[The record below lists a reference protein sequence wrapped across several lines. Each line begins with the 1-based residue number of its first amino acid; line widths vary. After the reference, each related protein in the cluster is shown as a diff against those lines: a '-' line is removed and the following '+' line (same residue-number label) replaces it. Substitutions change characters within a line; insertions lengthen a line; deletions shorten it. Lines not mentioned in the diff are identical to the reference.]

1 MRSNVDRMKENITDD
16 REKEILFQAKNGD
29 QEAFSWLYQR
39 YYSGACAKAKR
50 ILMGRVDTDEAV
62 EDAVQEAFSRCFMR
76 INEIDDDFGPYFNK
90 AVVNCAI
97 NEANKGY
104 RSNGLKDE
112 NGDSY
117 KVRATTFSALENES
131 EDGFL
136 DRYDDASVSKDISSN
151 PDLLLEQKE
160 LERYV
165 REILNELTT
174 EQQNALVLHNIEGYS
189 IKETAAILGTSEQN
203 IKNWCFQ
210 GQKKANNMADEIA
223 KRDGIELRT
232 ATRAIA
238 PIAFFMWMF
247 YRSTEAYAAEI
258 KVPVYDAKKF
268 AAAEAKH
275 AKTGS
280 VGMASSTKVI
290 GIIAGVVVIGGV
302 IAGGVFFAKSHKDE
316 QPVDDHI
323 AVEEQKDVEEIQDEP
338 AQIESESQEI
348 ETETEIE
355 TEEVVEVKQIL
366 SDSSDTLYIAGDWL
380 AADGSELSVS
390 MYTDEVEDGSECG
403 NVRGIGDSSY
413 DLFNTE
419 QNIYT
424 LAASDGRQYTLVANA
439 NSPEENA
446 RENTAEKAQTMN
458 DNADPAL
465 SGIYQPIEVI
475 ESFGKTPATSMD
487 LFVDGEY
494 VATYYIQYFYVS

>member
-238 PIAFFMWMF
+238 PIAFFMWL
-247 YRSTEAYAAEI
+247 SLI
-258 KVPVYDAKKF
+258 
-268 AAAEAKH
+268 
-275 AKTGS
+275 
-280 VGMASSTKVI
+280 
-290 GIIAGVVVIGGV
+290 
-302 IAGGVFFAKSHKDE
+302 
-316 QPVDDHI
+316 HI
-323 AVEEQKDVEEIQDEP
+323 
-338 AQIESESQEI
+338 
-348 ETETEIE
+348 
-355 TEEVVEVKQIL
+355 
-366 SDSSDTLYIAGDWL
+366 
-380 AADGSELSVS
+380 
-390 MYTDEVEDGSECG
+390 
-403 NVRGIGDSSY
+403 
-413 DLFNTE
+413 
-419 QNIYT
+419 
-424 LAASDGRQYTLVANA
+424 
-439 NSPEENA
+439 
-446 RENTAEKAQTMN
+446 
-458 DNADPAL
+458 
-465 SGIYQPIEVI
+465 
-475 ESFGKTPATSMD
+475 
-487 LFVDGEY
+487 
-494 VATYYIQYFYVS
+494 